1 MKLIHII
8 FLFIVVLTL
17 NINGE
22 TLSEGKLREVSI
34 SILILDI
41 IKIDDANQRST
52 IDFVVQLEWMENNL
66 VSKWKE
72 KTSVSKDEIWTPDIQ
87 IFNDYNLIKKKKDL
101 YEVNPGGLVLYQ
113 QRFVGGINSR
123 HNFSEFPLDEF
134 IMKIQI
140 VAIIPNELKFI
151 EGNSSSE
158 VQSHRYSISGW
169 KINSE
174 WIEVGVGDERF
185 KDLANTTYFI
195 AAKRNINYYI
205 WKVIIPLAMVV
216 FMSWLVF
223 WVDPIQ
229 IGAQLTVGATAML
242 TMIAYQFTLSNLI
255 PPVSY
260 LTRLDTFILLSNIIV
275 FIALLEA
282 ILTSNL
288 VSHDKKTIAR
298 RMDYLARFI
307 FPIAYTIVF
316 IKSFWI

>member
-41 IKIDDANQRST
+41 IKIDDTNQRST
-52 IDFVVQLEWMENNL
+52 IDFVVQLEWMEKNL

-72 KTSVSKDEIWTPDIQ
+72 KTLVSKDEIWTPDIQ
-87 IFNDYNLIKKKKDL
+87 IFNDYNLIKKKKDQ
-101 YEVNPGGLVLYQ
+101 YEVNPDGSVFYQ

-140 VAIIPNELKFI
+140 VAINPDVIFI
-151 EGNSSSE
+151 VSNNSPE
-158 VQSHRYSISGW
+158 DRSHRYSISGW

-229 IGAQLTVGATAML
+229 IGAQLTIGATAML

-260 LTRLDTFILLSNIIV
+260 LTRLDIFILLSNIIV

-298 RMDYLARFI
+298 RIDYLARFI
-307 FPIAYTIVF
+307 FPIAYIIVF

>member
-1 MKLIHII
+1 
-8 FLFIVVLTL
+8 
-17 NINGE
+17 
-22 TLSEGKLREVSI
+22 
-34 SILILDI
+34 
-41 IKIDDANQRST
+41 
-52 IDFVVQLEWMENNL
+52 
-66 VSKWKE
+66 
-72 KTSVSKDEIWTPDIQ
+72 
-87 IFNDYNLIKKKKDL
+87 
-101 YEVNPGGLVLYQ
+101 
-113 QRFVGGINSR
+113 
-123 HNFSEFPLDEF
+123 
-134 IMKIQI
+134 MKIQI
-140 VAIIPNELKFI
+140 VAINPDVIFI
-151 EGNSSSE
+151 VSNNSPE
-158 VQSHRYSISGW
+158 DRSHRYSISGW

-229 IGAQLTVGATAML
+229 IGAQLTIGATAML

-260 LTRLDTFILLSNIIV
+260 LTRLDIFILLSNIIV

-298 RMDYLARFI
+298 RIDYLARFI
-307 FPIAYTIVF
+307 FPIAYIIVF

>member
-22 TLSEGKLREVSI
+22 TLSERKLREVSI

-52 IDFVVQLEWMENNL
+52 IDFVVQLEWMEKNL

-72 KTSVSKDEIWTPDIQ
+72 KTLVSKDEIWTPDIQ
-87 IFNDYNLIKKKKDL
+87 IFNDYNLIKKKEDL
-101 YEVNPGGLVLYQ
+101 YEVNPDGSVLYQ

-140 VAIIPNELKFI
+140 VAINPDVIFI
-151 EGNSSSE
+151 VSNNSPE
-158 VQSHRYSISGW
+158 DRSHRYSISGW

-195 AAKRNINYYI
+195 ATKRNINYYI

>member
-52 IDFVVQLEWMENNL
+52 IDFVVQLEWMEKNL

-72 KTSVSKDEIWTPDIQ
+72 KTLVSKDEIWTPDIQ

-101 YEVNPGGLVLYQ
+101 YEVNPDGSVLYQ

-140 VAIIPNELKFI
+140 VAINPDVIFI
-151 EGNSSSE
+151 VSNNSPE
-158 VQSHRYSISGW
+158 NRSHRYSISGW

-298 RMDYLARFI
+298 RIDYLARFI
-307 FPIAYTIVF
+307 FPILFAMVF

>member
-52 IDFVVQLEWMENNL
+52 IDFVVQLEWMEKNL

-87 IFNDYNLIKKKKDL
+87 IFNDYNLIKKKEDL
-101 YEVNPGGLVLYQ
+101 YEVNPDGSVLYQ
-113 QRFVGGINSR
+113 QRYVGGINSR

-140 VAIIPNELKFI
+140 VAINPDVIFI
-151 EGNSSSE
+151 VSNNSPE
-158 VQSHRYSISGW
+158 DRSHRYSISGW

>member
-34 SILILDI
+34 SILILNI

-52 IDFVVQLEWMENNL
+52 IDFVVQLEWMEKNL

-72 KTSVSKDEIWTPDIQ
+72 KTLVSKDEIWTPDIQ
-87 IFNDYNLIKKKKDL
+87 IFNDYNLIKKKKDQ
-101 YEVNPGGLVLYQ
+101 YEVNPDGSVFYQ

-140 VAIIPNELKFI
+140 VAINPDVIFI
-151 EGNSSSE
+151 VSNNSPE
-158 VQSHRYSISGW
+158 NRSHRYSISGW

-174 WIEVGVGDERF
+174 WIEVGVGIERF

-195 AAKRNINYYI
+195 TAKRNINYYI

-229 IGAQLTVGATAML
+229 IGAQLTIGATAML

-298 RMDYLARFI
+298 RIDYLARFI
-307 FPIAYTIVF
+307 FPILFAMVF

>member
-41 IKIDDANQRST
+41 IKIDDTNQRST
-52 IDFVVQLEWMENNL
+52 IDFVVQLEWMEKNL

-72 KTSVSKDEIWTPDIQ
+72 KTLVSKDESWTPDNQ
-87 IFNDYNLIKKKKDL
+87 IFNDYNLIKKKKDQ
-101 YEVNPGGLVLYQ
+101 YEVNPDVSVFYQ

-140 VAIIPNELKFI
+140 VAINPDVIFI
-151 EGNSSSE
+151 VSNNSPE
-158 VQSHRYSISGW
+158 DRSHRYSISGW

-195 AAKRNINYYI
+195 TAKRKINYYI

>member
-52 IDFVVQLEWMENNL
+52 IDFVVQLEWMEKNL

-72 KTSVSKDEIWTPDIQ
+72 KTLVSKDEIWTTDIQ
-87 IFNDYNLIKKKKDL
+87 IFNDYNLIKKKKDQ
-101 YEVNPGGLVLYQ
+101 YEVNPDGSVFYQ

-140 VAIIPNELKFI
+140 VAINPDVIFI
-151 EGNSSSE
+151 VSNNSPE
-158 VQSHRYSISGW
+158 NRSHRYSISGW

-298 RMDYLARFI
+298 RIDYLARFI
-307 FPIAYTIVF
+307 FPILFAMVF

>member
-52 IDFVVQLEWMENNL
+52 IDFVVQLEWMEKNL

-72 KTSVSKDEIWTPDIQ
+72 KTLVSKDEIWTPDIQ

-101 YEVNPGGLVLYQ
+101 YEVNPDGSVLYQ

-140 VAIIPNELKFI
+140 VAINPDVIFI
-151 EGNSSSE
+151 VINNSPE
-158 VQSHRYSISGW
+158 DRLHRYSISGW

-275 FIALLEA
+275 FIDLLEE

-316 IKSFWI
+316 IESFWI

>member
-52 IDFVVQLEWMENNL
+52 IDFVVQLEWMEKNL

-72 KTSVSKDEIWTPDIQ
+72 KTLVSKDEIWTPDIQ
-87 IFNDYNLIKKKKDL
+87 IFNDYNLIKKKKDQ
-101 YEVNPGGLVLYQ
+101 YEVNPDGSVFYQ

-140 VAIIPNELKFI
+140 VAINPDVIFI
-151 EGNSSSE
+151 VSNNSPE
-158 VQSHRYSISGW
+158 DRSHRYSISGW

-174 WIEVGVGDERF
+174 WIKVGVGDERF

-229 IGAQLTVGATAML
+229 IGAQLTIGATAML

-298 RMDYLARFI
+298 RIDYLARFI
-307 FPIAYTIVF
+307 FPILFAMVF
-316 IKSFWI
+316 IKSFWL

>member
-41 IKIDDANQRST
+41 IKIDDTNQRST
-52 IDFVVQLEWMENNL
+52 IDFVVQLEWMEKNL

-72 KTSVSKDEIWTPDIQ
+72 KTLVSKDEIWTPDIQ
-87 IFNDYNLIKKKKDL
+87 IFNDYNLIKKKKDQ
-101 YEVNPGGLVLYQ
+101 YEVNPDGSVFYQ

-140 VAIIPNELKFI
+140 VAINPDVIFI
-151 EGNSSSE
+151 VSNNSPE
-158 VQSHRYSISGW
+158 DRSHRYSISGW

-229 IGAQLTVGATAML
+229 IGAQLTIGATAML

-275 FIALLEA
+275 FTALLEA

-298 RMDYLARFI
+298 RIDYLARFI
-307 FPIAYTIVF
+307 FPIAYIIVF

>member
-52 IDFVVQLEWMENNL
+52 IDFVVQLEWMEKNL

-72 KTSVSKDEIWTPDIQ
+72 KTLVSKDEIWTPDIQ
-87 IFNDYNLIKKKKDL
+87 IFNDYNLIKKREDL
-101 YEVNPGGLVLYQ
+101 YEVNPDGSVLYQ

-140 VAIIPNELKFI
+140 VAINPDVIFI
-151 EGNSSSE
+151 VSNNSPE
-158 VQSHRYSISGW
+158 NRSHRYSISGW

-229 IGAQLTVGATAML
+229 IGAQLTIGATAML

-255 PPVSY
+255 PPVSF
-260 LTRLDTFILLSNIIV
+260 LT
-275 FIALLEA
+275 
-282 ILTSNL
+282 
-288 VSHDKKTIAR
+288 
-298 RMDYLARFI
+298 
-307 FPIAYTIVF
+307 
-316 IKSFWI
+316 

>member
-22 TLSEGKLREVSI
+22 TLSERKLREVSI

-52 IDFVVQLEWMENNL
+52 IDFVVQLEWMEKNL

-72 KTSVSKDEIWTPDIQ
+72 KTLVSEDEIWTPDIQ

-101 YEVNPGGLVLYQ
+101 YEVNPDGSVLYQ

-140 VAIIPNELKFI
+140 VAINPDVIFI
-151 EGNSSSE
+151 VSNNSPE
-158 VQSHRYSISGW
+158 DRSHRYSISGW

-195 AAKRNINYYI
+195 VAKRNINYYI